1 MVQLVVDSGCD
12 LPDEFLRKFSIP
24 VLPHTVSVGKDTFG
38 DQRNPAQMAH
48 FYTLSLVDR
57 SHQILTGPAPTGEIE
72 SIIKELVRKGRKDII
87 VQTINGTNSPTFANA
102 EVAVKNLT
110 ATSANDEVNVHAVD
124 SHTLFSG
131 QGLLALYTL
140 SLIQRGLEAG
150 EIKKR
155 AEEFRRNIHGYAAI
169 KDVYYVRERARSKNE
184 NSISW
189 FKAMA
194 ARMLKLHPILSI
206 HHSGSTVT
214 DTIRGFENC
223 TQSLFQLAIDKIRAG
238 ELLMPSIVVSIAG
251 KLQDLDKV
259 PGFAALE
266 QVAREHKVKVYKTV
280 MSLSGGINL
289 GPETVALALAS
300 DKA

>member
-57 SHQILTGPAPTGEIE
+57 SHQILTGPAPTAEIE
-72 SIIKELVRKGRKDII
+72 SIIRGLVKKGRKEII
-87 VQTINGTNSPTFANA
+87 VQTINGGNSPTFANA
-102 EVAVKNLT
+102 ELAVKNLVST
-110 ATSANDEVNVHAVD
+110 GANDKVDVHAVD
-124 SHTLFSG
+124 SHTVFCG

-140 SLIQRGLEAG
+140 SLIQRGLSAAD
-150 EIKKR
+150 ITKR
-155 AEEFRRNIHGYAAI
+155 TEEFRRHIHGYAAI
-169 KDVYYVRERARSKNE
+169 KDVYYVRERARTKNE

-189 FKAMA
+189 LKAMA
-194 ARMLKLHPILSI
+194 ARMLKLHPILSM
-206 HHSGSTVT
+206 HHTGSTVT
-214 DTIRGFENC
+214 NTLRGFENC
-223 TQSLFQLAIDKIRAG
+223 TRSLFQLAIDKISAG
-238 ELLMPSIVVSIAG
+238 QLLMPSIMVSFAG

-259 PGFAALE
+259 PGFTELE
-266 QVAREHKVKVYKTV
+266 KVAREHNVKVYKTV

-289 GPETVALALAS
+289 GPNTVALALAS
-300 DKA
+300 ETP